1 MNKIGWVQFSAV
13 LVISRIFSE
22 ATTIPSSNIVYG
34 MQRYSV
40 ILLSFILTFIAYIPL
55 FLIAGKNNGKCFL
68 ELAYERSKA
77 AAIAFGIVYII
88 FLLYLMTETTV
99 RLDYYATSTIFDAAP
114 AIILLLFVVTA
125 CIYGTVKGIEAV
137 TRTGIIIS
145 AGFFLLLF
153 LVTIAV
159 MPIIETE
166 YIYPAFLDRPEEFLS
181 EVIAEFSRNSE
192 AVIFAVL
199 CRRIR
204 KDADKTIILYLSLT
218 CGILLL
224 MTFLYNTV
232 LGEYLNE
239 VNFPFYTLS
248 SVSDISVLQRLNG
261 LDVVIWLMAAI
272 IKLSLFAIAIREI
285 FMIVS
290 GKAALSLWAGII
302 APVITA
308 VIAYFII
315 GAAELFKFMINIRET
330 GIPTALTVGILPLT
344 AIIMGKRR
352 RRNGED

>member
-1 MNKIGWVQFSAV
+1 MNKIGWVQFSV
-13 LVISRIFSE
+13 ILVISRIFSE

-40 ILLSFILTFIAYIPL
+40 ILLSFILAFIAYIPL
-55 FLIAGKNNGKCFL
+55 FITAKNNSGKCFL
-68 ELAYERSKA
+68 ELTAERNRPT
-77 AAIAFGIVYII
+77 AIAFGIVYIV
-88 FLLYLMTETTV
+88 FLFYLMTETTV

-114 AIILLLFVVTA
+114 AIILLVFVAAA
-125 CIYGTVKGIEAV
+125 CIYGTIKGIEAV

-145 AGFFLLLF
+145 AGFFLLLL
-153 LVTIAV
+153 LVAIAV
-159 MPIIETE
+159 IPLVETE
-166 YIYPAFLDRPEEFLS
+166 HLYPAFFDRPGEFFS

-204 KDADKTIILYLSLT
+204 KDGEKTVILYLSLT
-218 CGILLL
+218 CAVLLL

-261 LDVVIWLMAAI
+261 LDVVVWLMAAI
-272 IKLSLFAIAIREI
+272 MKLSLFAIAIREV
-285 FMIVS
+285 FMIAFR
-290 GKAALSLWAGII
+290 KEALSLWAGVL
-302 APVITA
+302 APA
-308 VIAYFII
+308 VASALAYFII
-315 GAAELFKFMINIRET
+315 GAPKIFKVMINIRET
-330 GIPTALTVGILPLT
+330 GIPTLLTVLILPLA

-352 RRNGED
+352 KKNVG

>member
-1 MNKIGWVQFSAV
+1 MNKIGWVQFSFV

-40 ILLSFILTFIAYIPL
+40 ILLSFILAFLVYIPL
-55 FLIAGKNNGKCFL
+55 FLIAKNNEGKCFL
-68 ELAYERSKA
+68 ELTAEKSKA
-77 AAIAFGIVYII
+77 TAIAFGIVLVI
-88 FLLYLMTETTV
+88 FLAYLMTETTV

-114 AIILLLFVVTA
+114 AIILLLFVAAA

-145 AGFFLLLF
+145 AGFFLLLL
-153 LVTIAV
+153 LVAV
-159 MPIIETE
+159 ASVPLIETDHL
-166 YIYPAFLDRPEEFLS
+166 YPAFFDRPNEFLS

-199 CRRIR
+199 CRRVR
-204 KDADKTIILYLSLT
+204 KDSEKTVILSLSLS

-224 MTFLYNTV
+224 MTFFYNTV

-248 SVSDISVLQRLNG
+248 SVADISVLQRLNG
-261 LDVVIWLMAAI
+261 LDVVVWFMAAI
-272 IKLSLFAIAIREI
+272 MKLSLFAIAIREI
-285 FMIVS
+285 FMIVF
-290 GKAALSLWAGII
+290 GNMTFSLWAGILS
-302 APVITA
+302 PVITS
-308 VIAYFII
+308 VLTYFITGEPKIFKLMI
-315 GAAELFKFMINIRET
+315 GIRET
-330 GIPTALTVGILPLT
+330 GIPTLLTVGILPL
-344 AIIMGKRR
+344 AALIIGKRR
-352 RRNGED
+352 KKNVG

>member
-1 MNKIGWVQFSAV
+1 MNKIGWVQFSLV

-40 ILLSFILTFIAYIPL
+40 ILLSFILTFILYIPL
-55 FLIAGKNNGKCFL
+55 FLIAGNNEGKCFL
-68 ELAYERSKA
+68 ELTKERNKPTT
-77 AAIAFGIVYII
+77 IVFGIVYII
-88 FLLYLMTETTV
+88 FLAYLMTETTI

-114 AIILLLFVVTA
+114 ALILLLFVGIA

-145 AGFFLLLF
+145 AGFFILLL
-153 LVTIAV
+153 LVAIAV
-159 MPIIETE
+159 IPVIETE
-166 YIYPAFLDRPEEFLS
+166 HLYPAFLDRPGEFLS

-192 AVIFAVL
+192 AVIFAIL

-204 KDADKTIILYLSLT
+204 KDGKKTIILYLSLS

-261 LDVVIWLMAAI
+261 LDVVVWLMAAI

-285 FMIVS
+285 FMILF
-290 GKAALSLWAGII
+290 GNETLSLWAGLLS
-302 APVITA
+302 PVITS
-308 VIAYFII
+308 ILTYFITGEPKI
-315 GAAELFKFMINIRET
+315 FKLMINIRET
-330 GIPTALTVGILPLT
+330 GIPTMLTVGILPL
-344 AIIMGKRR
+344 AALIIGKRR
-352 RRNGED
+352 KKNAG